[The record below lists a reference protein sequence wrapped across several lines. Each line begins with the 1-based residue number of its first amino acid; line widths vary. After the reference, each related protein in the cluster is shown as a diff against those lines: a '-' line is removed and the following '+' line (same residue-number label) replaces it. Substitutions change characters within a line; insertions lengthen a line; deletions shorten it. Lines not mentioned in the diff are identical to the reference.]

1 MGNTIK
7 KSTGTRLTGEK
18 ERENIVKVSHL
29 QNSIY
34 YFLQGVS
41 IVQQDSGYRLLVVH
55 QGRLL
60 DDTIYKTVK
69 GAHIGFSRRYKYK
82 LWDKGVEPKWS
93 PFYTPEEK
101 VLRRD
106 VEPRHRQ
113 ASLLLIEN

>member
-1 MGNTIK
+1 MGKQIK
-7 KSTGTRLTGEK
+7 KRILPKDKKKKTL
-18 ERENIVKVSHL
+18 KVSHL

-41 IVQQDSGYRLLVVH
+41 IIQQDSGYRLLVMH

-60 DDTIYKTVK
+60 DDATYKTVR
-69 GAHIGFSRRYKYK
+69 GARIGFSRRYKYK

-93 PFYTPEEK
+93 PFYAPEEK

-106 VEPRHRQ
+106 VEPLRQ
-113 ASLLLIEN
+113 HSSVLLVEN